1 MKASGF
7 VLVAAVLAWTGV
19 AGAEPPRPAQLLIWG
34 GGKDTAEAEASL
46 GRWQARAK
54 TKEWAGTL
62 KVAEGYPRI
71 VQSGTV
77 PGLKPGFVVVVLGA
91 CEPAAGSKVLET
103 LKAFEPAVYAR
114 DVTWAEPLAC
124 PQLGPE
130 WRVVQSKS
138 WKKKA
143 GTLTAVLLQGPE
155 SKDPYKPTLQ
165 ALRVMLRAP
174 DGELLGFD
182 ERSGDP
188 RMNEFAKQSGF
199 IPTLDG
205 AGPTVTLLSIGAG
218 CTAGP
223 NVYETRVKYVID
235 GDTLYPQERE
245 RTLVDNTHN
254 CDR

>member
-7 VLVAAVLAWTGV
+7 VVVVAVVLAWTGV
-19 AGAEPPRPAQLLIWG
+19 ARAEPRPAQLLIWG

-46 GRWQARAK
+46 GRWQERAK
-54 TKEWAGTL
+54 KNEWDGTL

-71 VQSGTV
+71 VQSDTV

-91 CEPAAGSKVLET
+91 CEPTAAPKVMET
-103 LKAFEPAVYAR
+103 LKAFEPAVYVR

-138 WKKKA
+138 WKKKDN
-143 GTLTAVLLQGPE
+143 TLTAVLLQTPE
-155 SKDPYKPTLQ
+155 TKDPSKSTRQ

-174 DGELLGFD
+174 DGRLLGLD
-182 ERSGDP
+182 ERSGYPGVDDFTGK
-188 RMNEFAKQSGF
+188 EGF
-199 IPTLDG
+199 VPTLDG
-205 AGPTVTLLSIGAG
+205 AGPTVTYLTIGGG
-218 CTAGP
+218 CTGGP
-223 NVYETRVKYVID
+223 NVYETRVKYASD
-235 GDTLYPQERE
+235 GDTLSPQVRE
-245 RTLVDNTHN
+245 RTLLDNSNT

>member
-1 MKASGF
+1 MKTSGF
-7 VLVAAVLAWTGV
+7 AVLAAVLAWTGV
-19 AGAEPPRPAQLLIWG
+19 AEAEPRPAQLLIWG

-46 GRWQARAK
+46 GRWQERAK
-54 TKEWAGTL
+54 KSEWEGTL

-71 VQSGTV
+71 VQSDTV

-91 CEPAAGSKVLET
+91 CEPAAGPKVLET
-103 LKAFEPAVYAR
+103 LKAFEPAAYAR

-143 GTLTAVLLQGPE
+143 GTLTAVLLETLPNDEQRE
-155 SKDPYKPTLQ
+155 PTRQ

-174 DGELLGFD
+174 DGRPLGSD
-182 ERSGDP
+182 VRSGSPGVDDYMEKP
-188 RMNEFAKQSGF
+188 AF

-205 AGPTVTLLSIGAG
+205 AEPTVTYLTYGSG
-218 CTAGP
+218 CTGGP
-223 NVYETRVKYVID
+223 TISETRVKYRID
-235 GDTLYPQERE
+235 GDALVPQARE
-245 RTLVDNTHN
+245 RLIVDNFKN

>member
-1 MKASGF
+1 MKANGF
-7 VLVAAVLAWTGV
+7 VVLAAVLAWMGV
-19 AGAEPPRPAQLLIWG
+19 AEAEPQPAQLVIWG

-46 GRWQARAK
+46 GRWQERAK
-54 TKEWAGTL
+54 NKFWDGTL

-71 VQSGTV
+71 VKSDTV
-77 PGLKPGFVVVVLGA
+77 PGLKPGFMVVVLGA
-91 CEPAAGSKVLET
+91 CAPAEGSKVLET
-103 LKAFEPAVYAR
+103 LKAFEPGAYAR

-130 WRVVQSKS
+130 WRVIQSKS
-138 WKKKA
+138 WKKKD

-155 SKDPYKPTLQ
+155 SKDAYHPTLQ

-174 DGELLGFD
+174 DGELLGVD

-188 RMNEFAKQSGF
+188 RENEFAKQSGF

-205 AGPTVTLLSIGAG
+205 AGPTVTYLTIGAG

-223 NVYETRVKYVID
+223 NVYETRVRYSTA
-235 GDTLYPQERE
+235 GETLTPQTRE
-245 RTLVDNTHN
+245 QTLVDNTHN